1 MVWGLFKSRGLLS
14 FRCLLQ
20 YRQFP
25 KKKKIV
31 SWKGERNPGGFLE
44 NGVNETPV
52 YIKMC
57 IYKTG
62 TPKES

>member
-1 MVWGLFKSRGLLS
+1 MSVTVQTVSK
-14 FRCLLQ
+14 
-20 YRQFP
+20 